1 MIKILQKCELLNNI
15 LIALKSQKTIDN
27 YRIYL
32 RTNEILYVYIVSS
45 IEEEIIE
52 FIRQKIY
59 TVYPQCEVEF
69 ISNKE
74 VIEDSFYNQVFKKS
88 RPIVFEN
95 GRRRYQSLYCR
106 RNCKHTIPV
115 VSFYSYKGGMG
126 RTTTMVAYAM
136 HLSMNLGKKVVI
148 IDCDIEAPGITNFF
162 LRNPAEEN
170 QRNGLIEYL
179 LDKEC
184 GLSKASDINDYLWLA
199 DSTFSGNGSIYIMP
213 AGNLSSDYIE
223 NSSFQTHQSNY
234 IEGISRIDISNA
246 DYATEIMNSLIDDIK
261 ASINPDI
268 VLIDSK
274 TGLCDI
280 MGITTCCLSDY
291 SVGFFRS
298 DIQSKPGLEF
308 FVNTMIKNK
317 KVETVLVNSILPSSR
332 SGANELHKAFK
343 NQVHDIE
350 ERQNSNIDVDFPIFP
365 ISRNADFE
373 VLGSTSEEISDF
385 VSVIQEQNYPDYKNL
400 FDGLTNIIFKKK
412 DKAEELIGKYKSDI
426 LTIAA
431 ERLSKVDLY
440 AENIDIEQD
449 IDDNVFFFRSCMIDL
464 FNIDKSIILGSKGTG
479 KSYIYKTLS
488 SKKGLEVLQ
497 KKSGK
502 EETFKFV
509 NAIDRQKKI
518 FRVSKIGNNL
528 SSLEK
533 YRFWLIY
540 TWTVL
545 YNELQ
550 TIYPDFQVSDG
561 LSVGKVE
568 DDLEYKNVIEDSIKS
583 EVFCLKV
590 ENEFKRLDDYLKDK
604 DTKEYVTIIYD
615 QLDEVVEPE
624 NWSKWI
630 PELINYWRNRRYSRI
645 SGKIFLRSDL
655 FKSLVGLTNIK
666 DIENQAIDIEWKK
679 EEIFSYFFRLILNN
693 DSKNKILEIMQLY
706 NNDSPELLNMCK
718 QSLQSYDKY
727 VLDTNVLKML
737 VITFFGYY
745 VDPENTSR
753 MGFSYDWFYKNLKN
767 ADDTIS
773 LRPFI
778 DLMKE
783 AIKIWKEEKYK
794 SQETISPILYQRYY
808 IDKNV
813 RKNAA
818 SNYCEDL
825 VRGAN
830 GNEPISYLF
839 AFYDE
844 ETSPR
849 YKKISLRQLLF
860 EEMLSKVIKKYKDK
874 ESMADMTI
882 DSLATIL
889 ITNGIVKRENYG
901 RGNIYVFS
909 FLYKYR
915 LGLRGS

>member
-1 MIKILQKCELLNNI
+1 MNEMLNEFKKKKIIE
-15 LIALKSQKTIDN
+15 DF
-27 YRIYL
+27 RIYL
-32 RTNEILYVYIVSS
+32 RTNEILYAYIMSSPVETIISSVRDAVTKLYPNCQLDFVTEKDVS
-45 IEEEIIE
+45 
-52 FIRQKIY
+52 
-59 TVYPQCEVEF
+59 
-69 ISNKE
+69 
-74 VIEDSFYNQVFKKS
+74 EDSFYKQVFKSYRTLK
-88 RPIVFEN
+88 FEN
-95 GRRRYQSLYCR
+95 GRRRYQSLYYKKNSR
-106 RNCKHTIPV
+106 HTIPV

-136 HLSMNLGKKVVI
+136 HLSMNLEKRVVI

-162 LRNPAEEN
+162 LKNPAEEN
-170 QRNGLIEYL
+170 QRNGMIEYL
-179 LDKEC
+179 LDTEC
-184 GLSKASDINDYLWLA
+184 ELSKSSDVNDYLWQA
-199 DSTFSGNGSIYIMP
+199 GSTFSGNGSIYIMP
-213 AGNLSSDYIE
+213 AGNLSSDKITDD
-223 NSSFQTHQSNY
+223 SFQTHQGNY
-234 IEGISRIDISNA
+234 IEGISRIDISDAN
-246 DYATEIMNSLIDDIK
+246 YATKIMNRLIADIRT
-261 ASINPDI
+261 SINPDI
-268 VLIDSK
+268 ILIDSK

-332 SGANELHKAFK
+332 SSANELHKSFK
-343 NQVHDIE
+343 SQVHDIE
-350 ERQNSNIDVDFPIFP
+350 ERHNSSWDVDFPIFP

-385 VSVIQEQNYPDYKNL
+385 VSVIQDQNYPDYKNL

-412 DKAEELIGKYKSDI
+412 DKAEELIGKYKSEI

-440 AENIDIEQD
+440 AENVDIEQD
-449 IDDNVFFFRSCMIDL
+449 INNNVFFFRSCMIDL

-488 SKKGLEVLQ
+488 SKNGLEVLQ
-497 KKSGK
+497 RKSGK
-502 EETFKFV
+502 KETFKFV

-518 FRVSKIGNNL
+518 FRVSKIGDNL

-550 TIYPDFQVSDG
+550 TIYPDFEVSDG

-568 DDLEYKNVIEDSIKS
+568 DDLAYKYIIEDSIKS
-583 EVFCLKV
+583 EDFCLKV

-630 PELINYWRNRRYSRI
+630 PELINYWRIRRFSRI
-645 SGKIFLRSDL
+645 SGKIFLRTDL

-679 EEIFSYFFRLILNN
+679 EEIFSYFFRLILN
-693 DSKNKILEIMQLY
+693 DVSKNKILEIMQLY
-706 NNDSPELLNMCK
+706 NYDSPELLNMCK

-727 VLDTNVLKML
+727 VLDSNILKML

-753 MGFSYDWFYKNLKN
+753 MGVSYDWFYKNLKN

-794 SQETISPILYQRYY
+794 AQETLSPILYQRYY
-808 IDKNV
+808 IDKEV

-825 VRGAN
+825 VRGAI

-839 AFYDE
+839 SFYDE

-849 YKKISLRQLLF
+849 YKKISLRQMLF

-874 ESMADMTI
+874 ESMKDMTI
-882 DSLATIL
+882 DALATIL

-901 RGNIYVFS
+901 RGNIYIFS

-915 LGLRGS
+915 LGLKGS

>member
-1 MIKILQKCELLNNI
+1 MIKILQKCELLNKI
-15 LIALKSQKTIDN
+15 LVALKNQKVIEN

-32 RTNEILYVYIVSS
+32 RTNEVLYVYIVSS
-45 IEEEIIE
+45 LEESIIE
-52 FIRQKIY
+52 SVSQKVT
-59 TVYPQCEVEF
+59 TVYSRCELEF
-69 ISNKE
+69 VSNKD
-74 VIEDSFYNQVFKKS
+74 VIEDSFYNQVFKRS
-88 RPIVFEN
+88 RPIIFEK

-234 IEGISRIDISNA
+234 IEGISRIDISNT

-298 DIQSKPGLEF
+298 DIQSKPGIEF

-332 SGANELHKAFK
+332 SSANELHKAFK

-350 ERQNSNIDVDFPIFP
+350 ERQNTNFDVDFPIFP

-431 ERLSKVDLY
+431 DRLSKVDLY
-440 AENIDIEQD
+440 AENVDVEQD
-449 IDDNVFFFRSCMIDL
+449 INNNVFFFQRIDYTLHCSC
-464 FNIDKSIILGSKGTG
+464 
-479 KSYIYKTLS
+479 
-488 SKKGLEVLQ
+488 
-497 KKSGK
+497 
-502 EETFKFV
+502 
-509 NAIDRQKKI
+509 
-518 FRVSKIGNNL
+518 
-528 SSLEK
+528 
-533 YRFWLIY
+533 
-540 TWTVL
+540 
-545 YNELQ
+545 
-550 TIYPDFQVSDG
+550 
-561 LSVGKVE
+561 
-568 DDLEYKNVIEDSIKS
+568 
-583 EVFCLKV
+583 
-590 ENEFKRLDDYLKDK
+590 
-604 DTKEYVTIIYD
+604 
-615 QLDEVVEPE
+615 
-624 NWSKWI
+624 
-630 PELINYWRNRRYSRI
+630 
-645 SGKIFLRSDL
+645 
-655 FKSLVGLTNIK
+655 
-666 DIENQAIDIEWKK
+666 
-679 EEIFSYFFRLILNN
+679 
-693 DSKNKILEIMQLY
+693 
-706 NNDSPELLNMCK
+706 
-718 QSLQSYDKY
+718 
-727 VLDTNVLKML
+727 
-737 VITFFGYY
+737 
-745 VDPENTSR
+745 
-753 MGFSYDWFYKNLKN
+753 
-767 ADDTIS
+767 
-773 LRPFI
+773 
-778 DLMKE
+778 
-783 AIKIWKEEKYK
+783 
-794 SQETISPILYQRYY
+794 
-808 IDKNV
+808 
-813 RKNAA
+813 
-818 SNYCEDL
+818 
-825 VRGAN
+825 
-830 GNEPISYLF
+830 
-839 AFYDE
+839 
-844 ETSPR
+844 
-849 YKKISLRQLLF
+849 
-860 EEMLSKVIKKYKDK
+860 
-874 ESMADMTI
+874 
-882 DSLATIL
+882 
-889 ITNGIVKRENYG
+889 
-901 RGNIYVFS
+901 
-909 FLYKYR
+909 
-915 LGLRGS
+915 